1 MSKRLQPEEA
11 NARDRILDAA
21 LEVIAQRG
29 YSAAGVQEIVELSG
43 TSKGSFYFHYPS
55 KEEMVMALVER
66 MSDKLIAKIE
76 GSAGQQPTPL
86 HRLAA
91 SVDALMATFA
101 RQRNVARVLLLNII
115 GHGRATDR
123 KFLPIRERFSGLIQ
137 RQLDAAVEA
146 KQIGPL
152 DTLLVS
158 QMWVGALHEVIVR
171 WLLTGQ
177 PSPLTSATPALRAIL
192 LKSVGADLSAL
203 ETPGVSADQL

>member
-146 KQIGPL
+146 KQIRPL

-192 LKSVGADLSAL
+192 LKSVGADPPAL
-203 ETPGVSADQL
+203 ETPGVSANQL

>member
-146 KQIGPL
+146 KQIRPL

-192 LKSVGADLSAL
+192 LKSVGADPPAL